1 MNRNYKIQNNV
12 KGFTVIEL
20 LIATVIFSIVLLVLT
35 QTIISITNNY
45 YHGVIQTQTE
55 QVVKNINNDIV
66 QQIQFAT
73 SDSIVSEPPKNNWP
87 SSGTLTTS
95 TPNMIG
101 FSTTNPNNSYE
112 GYLCIGSNEYI
123 YQKNGIVKQSSPN
136 NDHQA
141 YGSLVLTFD
150 SGCKNPGPTMGS
162 LVKTWNFSKNQF
174 IPNAGN
180 TALKLIPNNMRL
192 VKLDVT
198 KVLGFQ
204 NLYKV
209 DVKVAYGQDGT
220 TIGTGYDASNYV
232 CFAKS
237 YYCATSE
244 LVTYVEKTQ

>member
-66 QQIQFAT
+66 QQIQFST
-73 SDSIVSEPPKNNWP
+73 NDSIVSEPPKNDWP
-87 SSGTLTTS
+87 SSGTLKTS
-95 TPNMIG
+95 LPNMIG
-101 FSTTNPNNSYE
+101 FSTTNSVE

-150 SGCKNPGPTMGS
+150 SGCKNPGPKMNNNIINFI
-162 LVKTWNFSKNQF
+162 KNWNFSYKLF
-174 IPNAGN
+174 IPSGK

-192 VKLDVT
+192 VKLDVA

-209 DVKVAYGQDGT
+209 DVEVAYGQDGT
-220 TIGTGYDASNYV
+220 TIGTGYDFTNHV
-232 CFAKS
+232 CYAKS

>member
-1 MNRNYKIQNNV
+1 MNRNNKIQNNI

-73 SDSIVSEPPKNNWP
+73 SESIVSEPPVHEWP
-87 SSGTLTTS
+87 RDGNVSILKS
-95 TPNMIG
+95 NIG
-101 FSTTNPNNSYE
+101 FKTVNSVE

-141 YGSLVLTFD
+141 YGSLVLTYD
-150 SGCKNPGPTMGS
+150 PNCKNPGPTMGS
-162 LVKTWNFSKNQF
+162 LNKTWNFSHNPF
-174 IPNAGN
+174 IPNGVN
-180 TALKLIPNNMRL
+180 TVLNLIPNNMRL

-209 DVKVAYGQDGT
+209 DVEVAYGQDG
-220 TIGTGYDASNYV
+220 IAVGTGYDATKHV